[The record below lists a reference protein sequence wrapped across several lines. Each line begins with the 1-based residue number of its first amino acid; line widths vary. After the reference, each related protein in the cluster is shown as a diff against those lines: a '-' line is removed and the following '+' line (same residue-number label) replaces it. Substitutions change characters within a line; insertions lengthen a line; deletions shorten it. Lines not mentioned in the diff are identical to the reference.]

1 VEQTYCQIYCQKRGG
16 EGIPGDGEVQVFS
29 NLLISICVYVGS
41 NPTLSATQSSR
52 AGLPCETHILQAETA
67 SFHTDSR
74 LILTAET
81 RCVCRFYDVR
91 RPCSDRD
98 GRVSEAFEFQPAG

>member
-1 VEQTYCQIYCQKRGG
+1 M
-16 EGIPGDGEVQVFS
+16 
-29 NLLISICVYVGS
+29 GS

-52 AGLPCETHILQAETA
+52 TGVPCETHILQAETA

-81 RCVCRFYDVR
+81 RCVADSTMFAARALITMGACQKHLSFSR
-91 RPCSDRD
+91 R
-98 GRVSEAFEFQPAG
+98 GREILESSGPKSRK